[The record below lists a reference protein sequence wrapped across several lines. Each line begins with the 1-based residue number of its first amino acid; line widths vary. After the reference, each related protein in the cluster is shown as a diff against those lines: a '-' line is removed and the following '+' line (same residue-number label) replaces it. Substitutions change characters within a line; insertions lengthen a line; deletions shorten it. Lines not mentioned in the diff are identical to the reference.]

1 MCEPGDI
8 IFSKINPRIQRI
20 AIIPNSKYEL
30 SCSQEFEI
38 MRPKKDMD
46 IYTLSFL
53 LRTKSVMVQIENLTS
68 GTSSS
73 HCRIRRE
80 QLANI
85 TIPVPVTN
93 EAIDKFKNINKNL
106 KETVEIRYRADKI
119 MIKEMKYLESIF

>member
-1 MCEPGDI
+1 
-8 IFSKINPRIQRI
+8 
-20 AIIPNSKYEL
+20 
-30 SCSQEFEI
+30 
-38 MRPKKDMD
+38 
-46 IYTLSFL
+46 
-53 LRTKSVMVQIENLTS
+53 MVQIENLTS